1 MSVGPPRVLI
11 VEDNPQNLKL
21 VSVILRG
28 EGYEVVSAG
37 DAVEAQQRIA
47 EQVPDLILMDIGLP
61 GMDGYALTRALGR
74 RPETTAVPVVA
85 VTSFAMKGDEEKS
98 REAGCR
104 GHITKPI
111 DRRVLLQTV
120 RELLSENT
128 TETAQPMG

>member
-1 MSVGPPRVLI
+1 MRAAPARVLI

-21 VSVILRG
+21 VNVILRG
-28 EGYEVVSAG
+28 EGYDVVSAG
-37 DAVEAQQRIA
+37 DAIEAQHRIE

-61 GMDGYALTRALGR
+61 GMDGYALTRELRR

-85 VTSFAMKGDEEKS
+85 VTSFAMKGDEEKA

-104 GHITKPI
+104 AHIAKPI
-111 DRRVLLQTV
+111 DRRELLQTV
-120 RELLSENT
+120 RELLAENR